1 MKGVSQHD
9 ISSGQ
14 RELEGGEEE
23 AVNVIHVSFCDC
35 PVHVRVFACLH
46 VIEYLKLVSDGK
58 RERESK
64 KQQE

>member
-1 MKGVSQHD
+1 M
-9 ISSGQ
+9 
-14 RELEGGEEE
+14 
-23 AVNVIHVSFCDC
+23 IHVSFSDC